1 MVSFRD
7 PGRPDTPA
15 APAGENPA
23 VEPGE
28 KIAPVTYLR
37 GAGHTPEPARTGA
50 RSGADSWFGSDPEP
64 AAESTTSGSNSESER
79 APGARSAPR
88 KRAAGHL
95 RAVGRDGAVKGA
107 TAGINHVEQDD
118 DEPAEQIADPEAVE
132 SLLVRK
138 LARRSLSEAEVLAFA
153 VQEGLTAAQANT
165 ILDRL
170 RDLGYV
176 DDRALAEQLKHSLSE
191 RKGQSKAVVARA
203 MSGRSIDRDII
214 TEVLDDIE
222 QDDELGVA
230 TELARKRAS
239 QMSGLDKQ
247 TLERRL
253 TGFLARRGYPG
264 NIVREA
270 IAPVLTGRSSSPS
283 STVRFR

>member
-7 PGRPDTPA
+7 PGDDKSA
-15 APAGENPA
+15 DGNS
-23 VEPGE
+23 GE

-37 GAGHTPEPARTGA
+37 GAGHQPGTAEVRANPDA
-50 RSGADSWFGSDPEP
+50 WFGSEAADEP
-64 AAESTTSGSNSESER
+64 AGKPRQRPAAGTS
-79 APGARSAPR
+79 
-88 KRAAGHL
+88 AGHL
-95 RAVGRDGAVKGA
+95 RAVSRPDE
-107 TAGINHVEQDD
+107 N
-118 DEPAEQIADPEAVE
+118 DEPDEPIADPEAVE
-132 SLLVRK
+132 TLLVRK
-138 LARRSLSEAEVLAFA
+138 LARKSLSEAEVLAFG
-153 VQEGLTAAQANT
+153 VQEGLTAAQANS
-165 ILDRL
+165 ILDRM
-170 RDLGYV
+170 RGLGYV

-214 TEVLDDIE
+214 NEVLDDIE
-222 QDDELGVA
+222 QEDELGVA

-264 NIVREA
+264 HIVREA
-270 IAPVLTGRSSSPS
+270 IAPVLIGRSSSPS

>member
-1 MVSFRD
+1 MVVSFRD
-7 PGRPDTPA
+7 PGQTDDSGRPE
-15 APAGENPA
+15 GETL
-23 VEPGE
+23 
-28 KIAPVTYLR
+28 APVTYLP
-37 GAGHTPEPARTGA
+37 GVTPHQE
-50 RSGADSWFGSDPEP
+50 SDDSDDSVAD
-64 AAESTTSGSNSESER
+64 
-79 APGARSAPR
+79 
-88 KRAAGHL
+88 L
-95 RAVGRDGAVKGA
+95 V
-107 TAGINHVEQDD
+107 I
-118 DEPAEQIADPEAVE
+118 DPEAVE

-138 LARRSLSEAEVLAFA
+138 LARRSLSETEVLEFA

-165 ILDRL
+165 ILDHL
-170 RDLGYV
+170 RALGYV

-214 TEVLDDIE
+214 NEVLEDIE
-222 QDDELGVA
+222 QEDELGVA

-239 QMSGLDKQ
+239 QMSGLDRQ

-264 NIVREA
+264 HIVREA
-270 IAPVLTGRSSSPS
+270 IAPVLTGRSSGPA

>member
-1 MVSFRD
+1 MVSFPSSD
-7 PGRPDTPA
+7 SNSDTTD
-15 APAGENPA
+15 GD
-23 VEPGE
+23 
-28 KIAPVTYLR
+28 KIAPVTYLP
-37 GAGHTPEPARTGA
+37 GVAR
-50 RSGADSWFGSDPEP
+50 
-64 AAESTTSGSNSESER
+64 ER
-79 APGARSAPR
+79 AG
-88 KRAAGHL
+88 
-95 RAVGRDGAVKGA
+95 
-107 TAGINHVEQDD
+107 EQEESVAEAIA
-118 DEPAEQIADPEAVE
+118 EPDAVE

-138 LARRSLSEAEVLAFA
+138 LARRSLSEAEVLEFA
-153 VQEGLTAAQANT
+153 LSEGMTAAQANS
-165 ILDRL
+165 ILDHL

-176 DDRALAEQLKHSLSE
+176 DDRALAEQLKHALSE

-222 QDDELGVA
+222 QEDELGVA

-264 NIVREA
+264 HIVREA
-270 IAPVLTGRSSSPS
+270 IAPVLTGRTSSPA

>member
-7 PGRPDTPA
+7 PGS
-15 APAGENPA
+15 ENNTGSDA
-23 VEPGE
+23 GE

-37 GAGHTPEPARTGA
+37 GSGRKSNAASTRSEPDAWFGAEEA
-50 RSGADSWFGSDPEP
+50 RS
-64 AAESTTSGSNSESER
+64 
-79 APGARSAPR
+79 
-88 KRAAGHL
+88 AAGHL
-95 RAVGRDGAVKGA
+95 RAVSRPD
-107 TAGINHVEQDD
+107 ED
-118 DEPAEQIADPEAVE
+118 DEPEEAIADPEAVE

-138 LARRSLSEAEVLAFA
+138 LARRSLSEAEVLAFG
-153 VQEGLTAAQANT
+153 VQEGLTAAQANS
-165 ILDRL
+165 ILDRM

-214 TEVLDDIE
+214 NEVLDDIE
-222 QDDELGVA
+222 QEDELGVA

-264 NIVREA
+264 HIVREA
-270 IAPVLTGRSSSPS
+270 IAPVLTGRASAPS

>member
-7 PGRPDTPA
+7 PGQD
-15 APAGENPA
+15 ENA
-23 VEPGE
+23 EPNFAE

-37 GAGHTPEPARTGA
+37 GAGREPGTAST
-50 RSGADSWFGSDPEP
+50 RSKPDAWFGSEVTDE
-64 AAESTTSGSNSESER
+64 AVSTPRQRSTSGS
-79 APGARSAPR
+79 SAGSPS
-88 KRAAGHL
+88 GHL
-95 RAVGRDGAVKGA
+95 RAISRS
-107 TAGINHVEQDD
+107 
-118 DEPAEQIADPEAVE
+118 DEENEPNEDIADPDAVE

-138 LARRSLSEAEVLAFA
+138 LARKSLSEAEVLAFGG
-153 VQEGLTAAQANT
+153 QEGLTAAQANS
-165 ILDRL
+165 ILDRM
-170 RDLGYV
+170 RELGYV

-214 TEVLDDIE
+214 NEVLDDIE
-222 QDDELGVA
+222 QDDELSVA

-270 IAPVLTGRSSSPS
+270 IAPLLTGRASKPA

>member
-1 MVSFRD
+1 VVSFRD
-7 PGRPDTPA
+7 PGPDNDN
-15 APAGENPA
+15 ENT
-23 VEPGE
+23 ESE
-28 KIAPVTYLR
+28 KLAPVTYLP
-37 GAGHTPEPARTGA
+37 GAGRGDGGHATGQDA
-50 RSGADSWFGSDPEP
+50 FDE
-64 AAESTTSGSNSESER
+64 
-79 APGARSAPR
+79 
-88 KRAAGHL
+88 
-95 RAVGRDGAVKGA
+95 AV
-107 TAGINHVEQDD
+107 
-118 DEPAEQIADPEAVE
+118 ADPDDVE

-138 LARRSLSEAEVLAFA
+138 LARRSLSESEVLEFA
-153 VQEGLTAAQANT
+153 LQEGMTAEQANS
-165 ILDRL
+165 ILDHL
-170 RDLGYV
+170 RELGYV

-214 TEVLDDIE
+214 NEVLEDIE
-222 QDDELGVA
+222 QEDELGVA

-264 NIVREA
+264 HIVREA
-270 IAPVLTGRSSSPS
+270 IAPVLTGRSSKPA

>member
-7 PGRPDTPA
+7 PGRPDNSA
-15 APAGENPA
+15 DPAGAESA
-23 VEPGE
+23 GKSGE

-37 GAGHTPEPARTGA
+37 GAGHTPEPTAPGTRPTT
-50 RSGADSWFGSDPEP
+50 DSWFGSEPEPEPEP
-64 AAESTTSGSNSESER
+64 APERSSGTTSR
-79 APGARSAPR
+79 TRSAGS
-88 KRAAGHL
+88 GHL
-95 RAVGRDGAVKGA
+95 RAVGRDG
-107 TAGINHVEQDD
+107 D
-118 DEPAEQIADPEAVE
+118 DEPFEPIADPETVE

-176 DDRALAEQLKHSLSE
+176 DDRALAEQLKHALSE

-222 QDDELGVA
+222 QEDELGVA

-264 NIVREA
+264 HIVREA
-270 IAPVLTGRSSSPS
+270 IAPVLTGRASAPS

>member
-1 MVSFRD
+1 VVSFRD
-7 PGRPDTPA
+7 PGPDN
-15 APAGENPA
+15 ENT
-23 VEPGE
+23 ESE
-28 KIAPVTYLR
+28 KLAPVTYLP
-37 GAGHTPEPARTGA
+37 GAGRGDGGHATGQDA
-50 RSGADSWFGSDPEP
+50 FDEAVTDP
-64 AAESTTSGSNSESER
+64 
-79 APGARSAPR
+79 
-88 KRAAGHL
+88 
-95 RAVGRDGAVKGA
+95 
-107 TAGINHVEQDD
+107 DD
-118 DEPAEQIADPEAVE
+118 VE

-138 LARRSLSEAEVLAFA
+138 LARRSLSESEVLEFA
-153 VQEGLTAAQANT
+153 LQEGMTAAQANS
-165 ILDRL
+165 ILDHL
-170 RDLGYV
+170 RELGYV

-214 TEVLDDIE
+214 NEVLEDIE
-222 QDDELGVA
+222 QEDELGVA

-264 NIVREA
+264 HIVREA
-270 IAPVLTGRSSSPS
+270 IAPVLTGRSLKPA